1 MAASDPTT
9 TGELR
14 TKLLWQWDEPSD
26 AERGAWSGF
35 LRAHSRITKA
45 LDRELAAAH
54 DLPLSEYDVL
64 VQLAL
69 TDEGRLR
76 MSDLAEAIVL
86 SPSGLTR
93 LVDRLAGRGLL
104 RRERCDADS
113 RVVYAAI
120 AEAGFEKLLE
130 STPTHLDGIRRLFW
144 DQLSDAQKSDLANI
158 VGCLGRP
165 PAAKP

>member
-1 MAASDPTT
+1 VATT
-9 TGELR
+9 DRGADGALR
-14 TKLLWQWDEPSD
+14 GKLLEQLGEPTG
-26 AERGAWSGF
+26 AERAAWTAF

-69 TDEGRLR
+69 TEEGRLR

-93 LVDRLAGRGLL
+93 LVDRLARRGLL
-104 RRERCDADS
+104 RREPCEGDS
-113 RVVYAAI
+113 RVVYAALT
-120 AEAGFEKLLE
+120 AAGFEKLVDA
-130 STPTHLDGIRRLFW
+130 TPTHLDGIRRLFW
-144 DQLSDAQKSDLANI
+144 AHLDEEQTADLAEI
-158 VGCLGRP
+158 VARLAARP
-165 PAAKP
+165 

>member
-1 MAASDPTT
+1 V
-9 TGELR
+9 
-14 TKLLWQWDEPSD
+14 
-26 AERGAWSGF
+26 ERSAWAGF
-35 LRAHSRITKA
+35 LRAHSRIAKG

-64 VQLAL
+64 VQLGL
-69 TDEGRLR
+69 TEDGRLR

-104 RRERCDADS
+104 RRERCEADS

-120 AEAGFEKLLE
+120 TEAGFEKLLE
-130 STPTHLDGIRRLFW
+130 ATPTHLDGIRRLFW
-144 DQLSDAQKSDLANI
+144 AHLSDEQAGELAAI
-158 VGCLGRP
+158 IGCLGRS
-165 PAAKP
+165 

>member
-93 LVDRLAGRGLL
+93 LVDRLARRGLL
-104 RRERCDADS
+104 RRERCESDS
-113 RVVYAAI
+113 RVVYAALT
-120 AEAGFEKLLE
+120 AEGFEKLVE

-144 DQLSDAQKSDLANI
+144 AHLDEGQTADLAEI
-158 VGCLGRP
+158 VARLAARP
-165 PAAKP
+165 S

>member
-1 MAASDPTT
+1 MAVTDP
-9 TGELR
+9 GVRALR
-14 TKLLWQWDEPSD
+14 QALLEQWEAPTA
-26 AERGAWSGF
+26 AERGSWTGF

-45 LDRELAAAH
+45 LDRELVAAH
-54 DLPLSEYDVL
+54 DLPLSAYDVL

-76 MSDLAEAIVL
+76 MSDLAVAIVL

-93 LVDRLAGRGLL
+93 LVDRLASRGLL

-120 AEAGFEKLLE
+120 TDAGLEKLVE
-130 STPTHLDGIRRLFW
+130 TTPTHFDGIRRLFW
-144 DQLSDAQKSDLANI
+144 GHLTDAQKAELESI

-165 PAAKP
+165 PQRSG

>member
-1 MAASDPTT
+1 MATTEPASPS
-9 TGELR
+9 ELR
-14 TKLLWQWDEPSD
+14 QRLLDRWAEPNP
-26 AERGAWSGF
+26 AERSAWTGF

-64 VQLAL
+64 AQLAL
-69 TDEGRLR
+69 RDDGRLR

-93 LVDRLAGRGLL
+93 LVDRLARRGLL

-113 RVVYAAI
+113 RVVYATITA
-120 AEAGFEKLLE
+120 AGLEKLVE
-130 STPTHLDGIRRLFW
+130 ATPTHLDGIRRLFW
-144 DQLSDAQKSDLANI
+144 AHLTDEQSEELASI
-158 VGCLGRP
+158 VECLGRRP
-165 PAAKP
+165 E